1 MRSTSNKSLP
11 CSHDAGTALGAG
23 EDTLEHQADARPA
36 LLQLARLLGSAAQ
49 LTSWPSRCGLL
60 SYLSASASVESFPQL
75 SCLHGPHSATGIFFI
90 LQGLVHKLT
99 TVGSQPDCPVGSIL
113 HPSEPVTLQALCASL
128 GTRIPLDHG
137 LLVGQFSHQNI
148 SL

>member
-1 MRSTSNKSLP
+1 MQPRCGHCVGCWRGYPGASNRRAP
-11 CSHDAGTALGAG
+11 CP
-23 EDTLEHQADARPA
+23 PA
-36 LLQLARLLGSAAQ
+36 AHHLLGSAAQ

-60 SYLSASASVESFPQL
+60 SYLSASASLESFPQL

-99 TVGSQPDCPVGSIL
+99 TVGSQPDCLVGSIL

-128 GTRIPLDHG
+128 GTQVPLNHG